1 MNYPETLEQ
10 LCFIPAP
17 SGFET
22 PAAQAALELLHPLVD
37 EAWIDKMGNVVGVR
51 RCGKEGARKLLL
63 DAHLDE
69 IGFIVTG
76 HQDGFLRFAPLGGVD
91 PRMLPDRELTIL
103 SDPPAY
109 GVVACLPPHIQSRE
123 DMDQAIP
130 IKDLFLDV
138 GLTQEE
144 AQRRIPVGTPAV
156 YRTGCRNLG
165 DKLLS
170 GKALDD
176 RACFAVL
183 LDTAEQLKDAELD
196 VDLYLLGSTQEETH
210 STGAITAAYGLAPDF
225 CVAVDVTH
233 GDSPDASKEKTFPLG
248 KGPVIGLGPNC
259 TKWMSK
265 RMEQKAQELE
275 LSVQYEVMAGSSGT
289 NGWPM
294 QIIREGI
301 ATAVL
306 SVPLRYMH
314 TPIETVH
321 GDDLINT
328 AKLLAAFVRGLGE
341 EAEAL

>member
-10 LCFIPAP
+10 LCSIPAP

-144 AQRRIPVGTPAV
+144 AQRRIPVGTPPSTAPAAATWGTSSCAA
-156 YRTGCRNLG
+156 RPWTTGP
-165 DKLLS
+165 
-170 GKALDD
+170 ALPSCWT
-176 RACFAVL
+176 R
-183 LDTAEQLKDAELD
+183 
-196 VDLYLLGSTQEETH
+196 
-210 STGAITAAYGLAPDF
+210 
-225 CVAVDVTH
+225 
-233 GDSPDASKEKTFPLG
+233 
-248 KGPVIGLGPNC
+248 
-259 TKWMSK
+259 
-265 RMEQKAQELE
+265 R
-275 LSVQYEVMAGSSGT
+275 SS
-289 NGWPM
+289 
-294 QIIREGI
+294 
-301 ATAVL
+301 
-306 SVPLRYMH
+306 
-314 TPIETVH
+314 
-321 GDDLINT
+321 
-328 AKLLAAFVRGLGE
+328 
-341 EAEAL
+341 

>member
-10 LCFIPAP
+10 LCSIPAP

-22 PAAQAALELLHPLVD
+22 PAAQAALELLRPLVD

-51 RCGKEGARKLLL
+51 RCGKEGARKLIL

-165 DKLLS
+165 DKLLC

-210 STGAITAAYGLAPDF
+210 STGAITAAYGSGFLRGGGRDPRGLPGRVQGKDLPPGEGAGDRPGPQLHQMD
-225 CVAVDVTH
+225 VQAHGTKSPGAGAVR
-233 GDSPDASKEKTFPLG
+233 A
-248 KGPVIGLGPNC
+248 
-259 TKWMSK
+259 
-265 RMEQKAQELE
+265 
-275 LSVQYEVMAGSSGT
+275 
-289 NGWPM
+289 
-294 QIIREGI
+294 
-301 ATAVL
+301 
-306 SVPLRYMH
+306 
-314 TPIETVH
+314 
-321 GDDLINT
+321 
-328 AKLLAAFVRGLGE
+328 VRGDGRLLRHQRLAHADHPGGDRHGG
-341 EAEAL
+341 AVRPPAVYAHPH

>member
-1 MNYPETLEQ
+1 
-10 LCFIPAP
+10 
-17 SGFET
+17 
-22 PAAQAALELLHPLVD
+22 
-37 EAWIDKMGNVVGVR
+37 
-51 RCGKEGARKLLL
+51 
-63 DAHLDE
+63 
-69 IGFIVTG
+69 
-76 HQDGFLRFAPLGGVD
+76 
-91 PRMLPDRELTIL
+91 MLPDRELTIL
-103 SDPPAY
+103 SDPPTY

-123 DMDQAIP
+123 DMDRALP
-130 IKDLFLDV
+130 IQDLYLDT
-138 GLTQEE
+138 GLSQEE

-156 YRTGCRNLG
+156 YRTGCRTLG
-165 DKLLS
+165 DKLLC

-176 RACFAVL
+176 RACFAV
-183 LDTAEQLKDAELD
+183 
-196 VDLYLLGSTQEETH
+196 
-210 STGAITAAYGLAPDF
+210 TGAITAAYGLAPDF

-259 TKWMSK
+259 TKWMAR
-265 RMEQKAQELE
+265 RMEQRARELE
-275 LSVQYEVMAGSSGT
+275 LLVQYEVMAGSSGT

-321 GDDLINT
+321 GDDLTNT